1 MRPSLRGRF
10 LLLASIGICAATITG
25 GVYTEALL
33 QEPLHQS
40 FSDALNAKTRLAKL
54 HLHQALGPKE
64 DDVVPLKGL
73 QDKVESLSQVL
84 NLRVTV
90 FSERGDVLADSWE
103 QAGQA
108 PPLDSIS
115 DRPEFVDALK
125 TGSGSLRRFSITM
138 RDDVFMAAS
147 LLQLSATDRG
157 VLRLAASTKK
167 LEASLTRVRI
177 YIWLSGFLAL
187 ATALAYVFFLS
198 RHLNRN
204 IRRFIEYARDIAIGR
219 KPGRLGA
226 EAPGE
231 FGALASNINR
241 LASDF
246 EEVVEK
252 LSLER
257 DRFRGVLEGMEE
269 GVLAIDSSGHISAVN
284 SAALSILGVFESPI
298 GKTPMETIRL
308 PVLHE
313 LIEKVKE
320 DDTIVAEFEL
330 GENKQRQILARAAWE
345 GSGVGTVIV
354 FHDVTQL
361 RQLERM
367 RRDFIAN
374 VSHELRTPVSIIL
387 ASAETLESGI
397 IENPNKHVVRF
408 LEAIHRNADR
418 MGRLINDLL
427 DISRIESGR
436 YELELSNVDLR
447 SLIERVLRGVE
458 TKLTEHETELHFE
471 ILDPLEVQGDP
482 KALDQIFVNLIHN
495 ATKYTPKGSTL
506 RVYATSSSRPN
517 RVRICVEDNG
527 PGIPDKYRP
536 RLFERFY
543 RVDKGR
549 SRDAGGTG
557 LGLAIVKHLV
567 QAMNGDVGCDAA
579 LPHGSIF
586 WVELPQKSGSAI
598 E

>member
-1 MRPSLRGRF
+1 
-10 LLLASIGICAATITG
+10 
-25 GVYTEALL
+25 
-33 QEPLHQS
+33 
-40 FSDALNAKTRLAKL
+40 
-54 HLHQALGPKE
+54 
-64 DDVVPLKGL
+64 
-73 QDKVESLSQVL
+73 
-84 NLRVTV
+84 
-90 FSERGDVLADSWE
+90 
-103 QAGQA
+103 
-108 PPLDSIS
+108 
-115 DRPEFVDALK
+115 
-125 TGSGSLRRFSITM
+125 
-138 RDDVFMAAS
+138 
-147 LLQLSATDRG
+147 
-157 VLRLAASTKK
+157 
-167 LEASLTRVRI
+167 
-177 YIWLSGFLAL
+177 
-187 ATALAYVFFLS
+187 
-198 RHLNRN
+198 
-204 IRRFIEYARDIAIGR
+204 
-219 KPGRLGA
+219 
-226 EAPGE
+226 
-231 FGALASNINR
+231 
-241 LASDF
+241 
-246 EEVVEK
+246 
-252 LSLER
+252 
-257 DRFRGVLEGMEE
+257 
-269 GVLAIDSSGHISAVN
+269 
-284 SAALSILGVFESPI
+284 
-298 GKTPMETIRL
+298 
-308 PVLHE
+308 
-313 LIEKVKE
+313 
-320 DDTIVAEFEL
+320 
-330 GENKQRQILARAAWE
+330 
-345 GSGVGTVIV
+345 
-354 FHDVTQL
+354 
-361 RQLERM
+361 M

-447 SLIERVLRGVE
+447 LLIERVLRGVE

-506 RVYATSSSRPN
+506 RVYAASSSRPN